1 MKKRLLSLFLIGA
14 FFVASFVPL
23 GSVSALPPQTDVTG
37 VITHSGN
44 PVAAADV
51 TVTCGTTVKT
61 DTTDANGS
69 YLVTFASVECPFGST
84 VKVVA
89 KKGGYSG
96 SNSGTVH
103 GVTTKL
109 NIAIVNVSIPEYGWI
124 GGILAAGTGIGAIA
138 FTRRR
143 FMQQGL
149 GA

>member
-1 MKKRLLSLFLIGA
+1 MKKRLLGLFLIGA

-23 GSVSALPPQTDVTG
+23 GSVHALPPQTDVTG
-37 VITHSGN
+37 VITNMGN
-44 PVAAADV
+44 PVASAVV
-51 TVTCGTTVKT
+51 TVTCGTTVKV
-61 DTTDANGS
+61 DSTDANGS
-69 YLVTFASVECPFGST
+69 YLVTFTTADCPFGST

-96 SNSGTVH
+96 SASGTVH

-124 GGILAAGTGIGAIA
+124 GGILAAGTGVGAIA

-149 GA
+149 SS